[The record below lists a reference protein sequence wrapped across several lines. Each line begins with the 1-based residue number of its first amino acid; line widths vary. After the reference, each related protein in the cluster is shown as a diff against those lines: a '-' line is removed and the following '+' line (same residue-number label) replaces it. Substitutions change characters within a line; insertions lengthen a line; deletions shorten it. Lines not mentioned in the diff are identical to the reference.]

1 MDSTIN
7 SLENNSPENE
17 YQILQGAK
25 SMSVP
30 KNYEGD
36 LTSSKLRV
44 LFEAYPLTLKKGTG
58 IYVYALNLLRGI
70 DTEQGENMGLLLLL
84 DEWVKLPRSGL
95 NNSNDLKNIQKY
107 SKLLS
112 EIFQSRYPNIDRNSK
127 KSNGMSRAL
136 MLLRKVFGNILLPIS
151 FFFRPKTFPIPSVL
165 KSSLTEILNNSFISY
180 DFLAKHQSY
189 LINTSRNFLTLK
201 ILTGFANTIEL
212 RQLVDNY
219 DIFHCTHLSPLM
231 VKNIPRV
238 TTIHDII
245 PLIRPELVSSQ
256 SVIAFAKLLK
266 YNLKNSIK
274 VIAVSQAT
282 KDDLVR
288 YCQVPAEKV
297 TVVYE
302 AARPE
307 FRPINT
313 AVAKPVLRKIGL
325 RPVFSRI
332 GSNADKV
339 SVPYF
344 IFIGNIE
351 PKKNVKRLLLAFQQF
366 SMRDSHSCKLV
377 MIGSEAWGFDDVKDL
392 MAEMIAAGTL
402 IHPGYLPT
410 HELPALFSHAQAL
423 IMPSLIEG
431 FGLPIL
437 EAMACGCPVITSNIP
452 CIREITGA
460 AAIKIDPLSIDDICQ
475 AITKVANDELLRA
488 NLSQLGLAQNKL
500 FSWERCARETLAVY
514 REAIGEYANK

>member
-1 MDSTIN
+1 MDSTV
-7 SLENNSPENE
+7 NSPESNIPKTE
-17 YQILQGAK
+17 CQTLQVSK
-25 SMSVP
+25 STSVSKTHGKDSATP
-30 KNYEGD
+30 
-36 LTSSKLRV
+36 KLRI

-70 DTEQGENMGLLLLL
+70 DTEQGENVGLLLLL

-95 NNSNDLKNIQKY
+95 NNSNDLSNIQNY
-107 SKLLS
+107 SKLLA
-112 EIFQSRYPNIDRNSK
+112 EIFQSRHPDISRNNR
-127 KSNGMSRAL
+127 KSNRVNNILMFASKAL
-136 MLLRKVFGNILLPIS
+136 KNILLPVS
-151 FFFRPKTFPIPSVL
+151 FLLQPKAFSMPTVL
-165 KSSLTEILNNSFISY
+165 KPSLTEILNNGFISY
-180 DFLAKHQSY
+180 DFLSGHYPY
-189 LINTSRNFLTLK
+189 LVNTSRNFLTVK
-201 ILTGFANTIEL
+201 VLTGFTNIIKFD
-212 RQLVDNY
+212 RSIDRY
-219 DIFHCTHLSPLM
+219 DVFHCTHLSPLI
-231 VKNIPRV
+231 VENIPRI

-266 YNLKNSIK
+266 YNLKNSTKI
-274 VIAVSQAT
+274 IAVSQAT
-282 KDDLVR
+282 KDDLVQ
-288 YCQVPAEKV
+288 YCQVPAEKIK
-297 TVVYE
+297 VVYE
-302 AARPE
+302 AARQE
-307 FRPINT
+307 FRPIST
-313 AVAKPVLRKIGL
+313 EIAEPILRKIGL
-325 RPVFSRI
+325 KPVF
-332 GSNADKV
+332 DKV
-339 SVPYF
+339 GLSPDRISLPYF

-366 SMRDSHSCKLV
+366 SMRDSNSCKLV

-392 MAEMIAAGTL
+392 MEEMIAAEIL

-431 FGLPIL
+431 FGLPVL

-452 CIREITGA
+452 CIKEITGD

-514 REAIGEYANK
+514 QEAISEYGDK